1 MINYHMSFVTQNVKS
16 YLRNILT
23 KCDLIKT
30 WSAMAMIGSDGH
42 DIERWWVCGV
52 MIMIMWLVP
61 VEPWLTDILIVWSTD
76 WLMISFLTSMWIHDH
91 VDPWSLIDRLI
102 DWLIDW
108 LKLCSSFHYFSF
120 FHSFLF
126 LFSFLIRMIIYP
138 HVLHWFDISSKFN
151 GGSLFIPW
159 NGKGLLNFVLRFFKV
174 HYFSGNFNGYVNF
187 FWNF

>member
-1 MINYHMSFVTQNVKS
+1 MWFDQIMISHGDDQEWWSWHWAMMMMWSHDHDYVTGA
-16 YLRNILT
+16 
-23 KCDLIKT
+23 CG
-30 WSAMAMIGSDGH
+30 AMIDWYI
-42 DIERWWVCGV
+42 DC
-52 MIMIMWLVP
+52 MI
-61 VEPWLTDILIVWSTD
+61 D
-76 WLMISFLTSMWIHDH
+76 WLIDDQFFDEY
-91 VDPWSLIDRLI
+91 VDPWSCGSMIIDRSI